1 MVILFKIV
9 FIGCYIVFCC
19 FLGEGGFYPSTI
31 MSFPVDGSLYTFPI
45 STYPC
50 PELSVVLGVSFSSS

>member
-1 MVILFKIV
+1 MLVFLLF
-9 FIGCYIVFCC
+9 
-19 FLGEGGFYPSTI
+19 GEGGFYPSTI